1 MSKIPGWLATSW
13 ACALLLAACGGGG
26 NTPASPPVAT
36 TPPAIPPVMPPTSP
50 TQPDPAPVALAVKAT
65 SYENFKAVGLAPQ
78 TLPADFG
85 GANARAYADFSGR
98 GVLDLFT
105 ATNTYD
111 PQSSTPATAS
121 ASRFAFWR
129 KGADGSYAP
138 DATLLD
144 SSEGCIHPRKAIVAD
159 FNGDGRPDIFVACH
173 GYDAAPFPGEK
184 NKVVLS
190 QSNGRYTIR
199 DASDE
204 IGFLHAASA
213 ADLNGDGRID
223 VVAVNNFYPQSAI
236 AFLNNGDGS
245 CTRETSNRFSAAI
258 ASKPYF
264 SVELVDVDEDGKPDL
279 VLGGHEWNDNG
290 APGAATVVLR
300 NPGDFDFRNVQ
311 PVVLPALAGEGVVLD
326 FVLGGSGATRAI
338 WVLRTSGG
346 DGTFYQSRVVEKVL
360 WPSLSAS
367 VVSSLRPGQWIPWI
381 IPATVNGQQIIA
393 ADAAQSELLI
403 PRGD

>member
-1 MSKIPGWLATSW
+1 
-13 ACALLLAACGGGG
+13 
-26 NTPASPPVAT
+26 
-36 TPPAIPPVMPPTSP
+36 MPPTSP
-50 TQPDPAPVALAVKAT
+50 TQPEPAPVALAVKAT

-78 TLPADFG
+78 ALPAGFG

-111 PQSSTPATAS
+111 PQTSTPDSAS
-121 ASRFAFWR
+121 ASRFDFWR
-129 KGADGSYAP
+129 KGADGSYTRNAS
-138 DATLLD
+138 LLVSND
-144 SSEGCIHPRKAIVAD
+144 GCIHPRKALVAD
-159 FNGDGRPDIFVACH
+159 FNGDGRPDVFVACH

-190 QSNGRYTIR
+190 QPDGAYAIR
-199 DASDE
+199 DAAPDV
-204 IGFLHAASA
+204 GFFHAASA

-223 VVAVNNFYPQSAI
+223 VVVVNNFDPQSAI

-245 CTRETSNRFSAAI
+245 FTRETGNRFPAAI

-264 SVELVDVDEDGKPDL
+264 SVELVDIDEDGKPDL

-346 DGTFYQSRVVEKVL
+346 DGTFYQSRVVQKVI

-367 VVSSLRPGQWIPWI
+367 VVSNLRPGQWIPWI
-381 IPATVNGQQIIA
+381 IPATVNGQKVIA
-393 ADAAQSELLI
+393 SDAAQSGLVI
-403 PRGD
+403 PREE

>member
-1 MSKIPGWLATSW
+1 MLKIPRWAAPS
-13 ACALLLAACGGGG
+13 ACAILLAGCGGGG
-26 NTPASPPVAT
+26 GGTPAAPPVAT
-36 TPPAIPPVMPPTSP
+36 TSPIAPVQP
-50 TQPDPAPVALAVKAT
+50 QPDTLVPAPVALAIKAT
-65 SYENFKAVGLAPQ
+65 SYENFKAVGLTPH
-78 TLPADFG
+78 TLPANFAS
-85 GANARAYADFSGR
+85 ANARAYADFSGR

-121 ASRFAFWR
+121 ASRFEFWR

-159 FNGDGRPDIFVACH
+159 FNGDGRPDILVACH

-199 DASDE
+199 DASDD
-204 IGFLHAASA
+204 IGFFHAASA

-223 VVAVNNFYPQSAI
+223 VVAVNNFDPQSAI
-236 AFLNNGDGS
+236 AFLNNGDGRF
-245 CTRETSNRFSAAI
+245 TREAGNRFPAAV

-264 SVELVDVDEDGKPDL
+264 SVELVDVDEDGEPDL

-326 FVLGGSGATRAI
+326 FVLSGSGATRTI

-346 DGTFYQSRVVEKVL
+346 DGTFYQSRVVQKVL
-360 WPSLSAS
+360 WSSLNAS
-367 VVSSLRPGQWIPWI
+367 VASSLRPGQWIPWI
-381 IPATVNGQQIIA
+381 IPATVNGQQVIA
-393 ADAAQSELLI
+393 ADAAQSGLLI
-403 PRGD
+403 SRGD